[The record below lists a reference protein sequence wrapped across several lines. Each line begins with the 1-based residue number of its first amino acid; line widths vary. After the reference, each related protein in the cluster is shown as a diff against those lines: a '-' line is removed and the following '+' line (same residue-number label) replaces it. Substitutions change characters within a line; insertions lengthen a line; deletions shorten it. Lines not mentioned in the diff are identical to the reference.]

1 MNGSAAPL
9 WIAGVSSCPAPFY
22 AKQWQCVTFCH
33 EGFCLV
39 AVWPVTGRRC
49 PVLLSCLQPLE
60 LTLLQS
66 GSQTLT
72 LQIPLR
78 TDTGT
83 KNSMHQ
89 GYSGTGVLSLTRL
102 EFKHLS

>member
-22 AKQWQCVTFCH
+22 AKYWQYVTFCH

-39 AVWPVTGRRC
+39 AVWPVTGC
-49 PVLLSCLQPLE
+49 HCHVLLLCLQTLE
-60 LTLLQS
+60 LTLIQS
-66 GSQTLT
+66 GLQTLT

-78 TDTGT
+78 TDTDT
-83 KNSMHQ
+83 ENLVHQ

-102 EFKHLS
+102 GFMQLS